1 MKIKCVVIVNNTM
14 DSQRF
19 FRKTDDP
26 VMCLFFSDNNM
37 NVIHE
42 ASIDIIKRSTG
53 VTISRQSERDLLGIM
68 QFVFSVYANTTCMPS
83 VVDEV
88 RRLNK
93 LVLDESVPIIKSG
106 MLMYLQYIKDAST
119 LPVPIDRSVST
130 TEDKS
135 LGFGSFM

>member
-1 MKIKCVVIVNNTM
+1 M

-19 FRKTDDP
+19 FRKTGDP
-26 VMCLFFSDNNM
+26 VMCLFFSDDNM

-42 ASIDIIKRSTG
+42 AIIDIIKRSTG

-68 QFVFSVYANTTCMPS
+68 QFVFSVYANTTCMSS
-83 VVDEV
+83 VEEEV
-88 RRLNK
+88 RRLNT
-93 LVLDESVPIIKSG
+93 LVLDESIPIIKSG

-119 LPVPIDRSVST
+119 LPIPIDRSVST

>member
-1 MKIKCVVIVNNTM
+1 M

-19 FRKTDDP
+19 YRKTDDP
-26 VMCLFFSDNNM
+26 VMSLFFSEQNM
-37 NVIHE
+37 NALHD
-42 ASIDIIKRSTG
+42 AIINLIQRSTG
-53 VTISRQSERDLLGIM
+53 VTISRQSERDLLGMM
-68 QFVFSVYANTTCMPS
+68 QFVFSVYANTTCPKT

-88 RRLNK
+88 RRLNTI
-93 LVLDESVPIIKSG
+93 VLDESIPLIKSG

-135 LGFGSFM
+135 VAFGSFM

>member
-1 MKIKCVVIVNNTM
+1 M

-37 NVIHE
+37 NVIND
-42 ASIDIIKRSTG
+42 ASIEIIKRSTG

-68 QFVFSVYANTTCMPS
+68 QFVFSVYANTTWMTS